1 MTSTANEI
9 ALPGE
14 PGAAARTAS
23 FIGQATAVEQARA
36 VAEVQA
42 AIVVAQQCPRS
53 MARAVEQMRE
63 SCAQMGLAERAF
75 FRYNRSGKPVTGATV
90 HLARE
95 LARCFGN
102 MQYGIAELRRDDRA
116 GESEMTAFGWD
127 VQNNTRASTTF
138 IVKHGRDTTSDGVK
152 ALTALRDIYENN
164 ANMGARRLREQI
176 FAILPRWFTEEASDL
191 CRATIEKGT
200 SDKPLAQQRADAVKA
215 FSKFG
220 VTVAQLE
227 EKVARR
233 SDDWT
238 GPDLAQLGVIF
249 KSLDRGEITVEEE
262 FPKQRVTAAEITN
275 NHRPAAGAQ
284 SGAASGAE
292 SGFGSQS
299 ASDAAGGDEPGITK
313 AQLTKLHT
321 VLTKVGYT
329 DRDKALDYYAR
340 VTGRR
345 VESSKDL
352 TKAEAVRVIDSLENL
367 DGADPAT
374 GEVTEPG
381 PDDGPSQ
388 QELDAMAAEMT

>member
-1 MTSTANEI
+1 MTTAATNEI
-9 ALPGE
+9 ALPAQS
-14 PGAAARTAS
+14 AAARTADV
-23 FIGQATAVEQARA
+23 IGQATAVEQARA

-75 FRYNRSGKPVTGATV
+75 FRYNRAGTAVTGPTV

-102 MQYGIAELRRDDRA
+102 MQYGIAEMRRDDRA

-176 FAILPRWFTEEASDL
+176 FAILPRWFTEEAADL
-191 CRATIEKGT
+191 CRATLAKGT
-200 SDKPLAQQRADAVKA
+200 SDKPLPQQRADAIKA
-215 FSKFG
+215 FAKFG

-227 EKVARR
+227 DKVARK

-238 GPDLAQLGVIF
+238 GSDLAQLGVIF
-249 KSLDRGEITVEEE
+249 KSLDRGEITIDEE
-262 FPKQRVTAAEITN
+262 FPRLRVTAEEIAR
-275 NHRPAAGAQ
+275 RPAKATPP
-284 SGAASGAE
+284 AADAPPPAAE
-292 SGFGSQS
+292 P
-299 ASDAAGGDEPGITK
+299 EP
-313 AQLTKLHT
+313 
-321 VLTKVGYT
+321 
-329 DRDKALDYYAR
+329 
-340 VTGRR
+340 
-345 VESSKDL
+345 
-352 TKAEAVRVIDSLENL
+352 
-367 DGADPAT
+367 
-374 GEVTEPG
+374 
-381 PDDGPSQ
+381 DGPT
-388 QELDAMAAEMT
+388 QEVLAEMAAEQS